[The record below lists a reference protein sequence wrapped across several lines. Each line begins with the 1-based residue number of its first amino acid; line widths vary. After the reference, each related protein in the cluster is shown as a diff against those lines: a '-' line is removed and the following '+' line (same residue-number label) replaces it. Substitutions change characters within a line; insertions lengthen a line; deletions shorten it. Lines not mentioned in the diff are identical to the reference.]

1 MQNKDYITTRIF
13 FNSGKMI
20 YKYLKKKIND
30 FFGQTNSLFIR
41 FNNH

>member
-1 MQNKDYITTRIF
+1 MRNKDYITTRIF

-20 YKYLKKKIND
+20 YNLKKKIND